1 MSTSPAGSVAAP
13 LRLARSGL
21 RLRHW
26 PGWLAEAP
34 ALLPRLRS
42 EVPWRQET
50 IQVWGKRHPV
60 PRLTCWMGDGG
71 AVYRYSGLLLQ
82 PEPWTPLVSDLRQRV
97 EAAAGG
103 RFDAVLLNLYRDGHD
118 RMGWHA
124 DDEPELDPEAPIASL
139 SLGASRRFQLRS
151 LRRGENGR
159 RETVGLDLGDG
170 DLLLMDP
177 PTQRHWQH
185 QLPARRGVQA
195 PRLNLTFRRLLRSA
209 RLAAGASAP
218 VSGRHLPTQ

>member
-1 MSTSPAGSVAAP
+1 VSASPF
-13 LRLARSGL
+13 GL

-50 IQVWGKRHPV
+50 VSVWGRSHLV
-60 PRLTCWMGDGG
+60 PRLTCWMGDAG
-71 AVYRYSGLLLQ
+71 ASYRYSGLLLQ
-82 PEPWTPLVSDLRQRV
+82 PEAWTPLVSGLRERV
-97 EAAAGG
+97 EEAAGC
-103 RFDAVLLNLYRDGHD
+103 RFHAVLLNLYRDGHD

-124 DDEPELDPEAPIASL
+124 DDEPELDSEAPIASL
-139 SLGASRRFQLRS
+139 SLGASRCFQLRS
-151 LRRGENGR
+151 QRRGEDGR
-159 RETVGLDLGDG
+159 RETVALVLGDG

-185 QLPARRGVQA
+185 QLPARRGVRA
-195 PRLNLTFRRLLRSA
+195 SRLNLTFRRLTRF
-209 RLAAGASAP
+209 AP
-218 VSGRHLPTQ
+218 IL